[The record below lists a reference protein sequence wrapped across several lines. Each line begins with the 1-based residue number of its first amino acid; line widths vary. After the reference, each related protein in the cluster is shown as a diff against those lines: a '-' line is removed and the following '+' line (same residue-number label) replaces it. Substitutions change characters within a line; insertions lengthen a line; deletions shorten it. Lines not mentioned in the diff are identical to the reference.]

1 MRNARLFGLR
11 PLVLLI
17 FALNWSQAVL
27 VAQLESDRRQPT
39 AQQQQLPQVNQQQT
53 NGMEQV
59 PDLKT
64 FSGTIVRS
72 GDKLVLQDGI
82 GESVYQLDDQQKVKT
97 FEGKNVKVTGTI
109 DTVTKT
115 IQVARVEPEQ

>member
-1 MRNARLFGLR
+1 MKNAKL
-11 PLVLLI
+11 
-17 FALNWSQAVL
+17 FALGQLMLLMFALHWSQATL
-27 VAQLESDRRQPT
+27 VAQQASDRRGPT
-39 AQQQQLPQVNQQQT
+39 AQQQQIS
-53 NGMEQV
+53 GMEQP

-64 FSGTIVRS
+64 FSGTIIRS

-97 FEGKNVKVTGTI
+97 FEGKNVKVTGI
-109 DTVTKT
+109 VDAVTKT